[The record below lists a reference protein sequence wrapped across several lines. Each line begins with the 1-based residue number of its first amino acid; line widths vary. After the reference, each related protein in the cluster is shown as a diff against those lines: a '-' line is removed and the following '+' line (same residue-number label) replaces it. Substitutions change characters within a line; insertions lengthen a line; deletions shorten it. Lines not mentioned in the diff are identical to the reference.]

1 MGCCKSKEA
10 VVEQRDDEDAFA
22 DDSPASP
29 VAAAAPKAKKTA
41 ASKRKKGAV
50 AASAESSSQPAA
62 KPSAPSAPAGSVPI
76 QKGEK
81 PPPGWGGTPEVEEPE
96 EEVEEGPKGP
106 RALKNIP
113 GGNGYISGTRKDQEI
128 SEGVMDRIR
137 GLEDAGLRTK
147 KENGLENA
155 HSENH
160 YRRKGNLGQRREHH
174 SVHDALCGRTR
185 WQKIHKER
193 NGLHCRWGTRPPGTR
208 IGVNNGNAVGD
219 RGPFQ
224 RSKTRHFVVLWRGST
239 THFRFVFALTQHPT
253 VG

>member
-22 DDSPASP
+22 DDSPTSP
-29 VAAAAPKAKKTA
+29 VAAAPKATKTA

-62 KPSAPSAPAGSVPI
+62 KPSAPSAPAASVPI

-106 RALKNIP
+106 RAVKNIP

-147 KENGLENA
+147 KKMGLKMLTPRIITDVKETWDR
-155 HSENH
+155 E
-160 YRRKGNLGQRREHH
+160 GNLTRYMTHYVEEP
-174 SVHDALCGRTR
+174 DGRKYTT
-185 WQKIHKER
+185 KE
-193 NGLHCRWGTRPPGTR
+193 
-208 IGVNNGNAVGD
+208 
-219 RGPFQ
+219 
-224 RSKTRHFVVLWRGST
+224 
-239 THFRFVFALTQHPT
+239 T
-253 VG
+253 VYIAAGEPDPLAPESE